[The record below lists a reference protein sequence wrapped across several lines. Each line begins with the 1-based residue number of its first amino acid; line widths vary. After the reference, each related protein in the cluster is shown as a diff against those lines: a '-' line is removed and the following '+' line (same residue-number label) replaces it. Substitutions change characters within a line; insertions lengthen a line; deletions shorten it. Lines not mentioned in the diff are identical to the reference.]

1 MNILYYCDEYPPVPH
16 GGIGTV
22 VQIVAE
28 AMAARGHKVIVAGR
42 YLGHEKTCEDEF
54 LNGVQVIRW
63 YNDSYR
69 TIPIYLASIFSKI
82 VKKSGG
88 RMAAQFKWNRTEA
101 LLNRII
107 QRERIDI
114 VELPDYIKELTKIKN
129 LVSHKLSAPTVARIH
144 GSNSFL
150 HYYYYHE
157 SDQAKES
164 QDACHLNRADAI
176 CAVSHFSRQFII
188 NHLLPNRDVD
198 VIYNPIPDAMFEH
211 VTEVPNSNTIV
222 YFGRV
227 AEFKGVHSLL
237 KAFNEVA
244 RRHAE
249 VRLKLIGEGE
259 MEEAKRIVNP
269 EVSHRVEFT
278 GFMQKADLIKEI
290 DNALFC
296 VLPSYFENF
305 SMAAL
310 EVMARQRALI
320 YTSRASGPELI
331 EEGVNGF
338 MVDPDNVDA
347 LAERMEQLIIDPYLR
362 QRLAENGYHTCRTRF
377 AASVIMPQLEAY
389 YKEHLV
395 RIC

>member
-28 AMAARGHKVIVAGR
+28 AMAARGHRVIVAGR

-63 YNDSYR
+63 YNDAYR
-69 TIPIYLASIFSKI
+69 TIPIYLASILAKI
-82 VKKSGG
+82 AKKPGG
-88 RMAAQFKWNRTEA
+88 RMTAQLKWNRTES
-101 LLNRII
+101 LLNSII
-107 QRERIDI
+107 RRDNIDI
-114 VELPDYIKELTKIKN
+114 VEFPDHVNELFKTTG
-129 LVSHKLSAPTVARIH
+129 LRSHRLKAPAIARIH
-144 GSNSFL
+144 GSASFL
-150 HYYYYHE
+150 HYFYYHE

-176 CAVSHFSRQFII
+176 CAVSQFSRQFII
-188 NHLLPNRDVD
+188 NHLLPNRKVD

-211 VTEVPNSNTIV
+211 VTEVSNSNTIV

-237 KAFNEVA
+237 KAFNVVA

-259 MEEAKRIVNP
+259 IEEAKRIVNP
-269 EVSHRVEFT
+269 EVSHQVEFT
-278 GFMQKADLIKEI
+278 GFMQKSDLVKEI

-296 VLPSYFENF
+296 VLPSYLENF

-347 LAERMEQLIIDPYLR
+347 LAERMEQLIIDPSLR
-362 QRLAENGYHTCRTRF
+362 QHLAERGYHTCRTRF